1 MTSETNWPF
10 IPNGDNTEIVRTKGA
25 YLERPNGTQILDAAG
40 GAIVANIGHG
50 RTRVAKAV
58 AEATLNCTFVVPP
71 WITPQRQEL
80 VERLQTDW
88 LPEELSRIHLTCG
101 GSEAVETAMKIAL
114 QYQCA
119 KGEEQRTNIIGRTLS
134 YHGTTLATTAVG
146 GHTLRKAGLVHALEA
161 YPRVQTP
168 YPLRCPLGAHHP
180 DATQYY
186 LDEFAEC
193 INRLGA
199 ETIAA
204 YLAEPIIGSSG
215 GAIVPPDGYWEGIR
229 KMCDDNGILLLLDE
243 VMTGFGRTGKNFGY
257 QHWPITPDILV
268 SGKGLAGGYAPIAG
282 VFSSDHIANTI
293 GDAHL
298 NVMFHT
304 YAAHPAACAAAVEVL
319 DILKEENL
327 VNRAHDMGNLLNT
340 RLTDAFSNHPHIA
353 EIRGSGLLQAIE
365 IVQNRD
371 NLEAFPAEQNVGGKI
386 VKEAMRRNVF
396 FYGGGNGDVRDIICM
411 GPPFIITE
419 KEIDTMV
426 SVLLDSVDAVCGG

>member
-1 MTSETNWPF
+1 MTSDINWPF
-10 IPNGDNTEIVRTKGA
+10 IRADKVTEIVRTKGV
-25 YLERPNGTQILDAAG
+25 YLETPDGTQILDAAG

-80 VERLQTDW
+80 VERLQSDW
-88 LPEELSRIHLTCG
+88 LPPELSRIHLTCG

-114 QYQCA
+114 QYHCA
-119 KGEEQRTNIIGRTLS
+119 KGEEQRINIIGRNLS

-146 GHTLRKAGLVHALEA
+146 GHVQRKAGLAHALA
-161 YPRVQTP
+161 SHPRVQTP
-168 YPLRCPLGAHHP
+168 YPLRCPLGAYHP
-180 DATQYY
+180 NATQYY
-186 LDEFAEC
+186 LDEFTEC
-193 INRLGA
+193 IDKLGA
-199 ETIAA
+199 HTIAA

-215 GAIVPPDGYWEGIR
+215 GAIVPPDGYWQGIR
-229 KMCDDNGILLLLDE
+229 EICDQHDILLLLDE

-282 VFSSDHIANTI
+282 VFSNDHIANTL

-327 VNRAHDMGNLLNT
+327 VNRSHEMGLLLNA
-340 RLTDAFSNHPHIA
+340 RLQDAFSNHPHIA
-353 EIRGSGLLQAIE
+353 EIRGEGLLQAIE

-371 NLEAFPAEQNVGGKI
+371 SLEPYAAEHNIGNRV
-386 VKEAMRRNVF
+386 VKEAMRSNVF
-396 FYGGGNGDVRDIICM
+396 FYGGGNGETRDIICM

-419 KEIDTMV
+419 EEVDTMV
-426 SVLLDSVDAVCGG
+426 SVLLDSVDTVCGE